1 MATRWLIGSAVLLVA
16 AVVAAT
22 GGAVAHS
29 ATNLPAATANL
40 DNYDAAPAWVAPGP
54 SFDAKKASGKT
65 IFVIPGGTE
74 ALMLPSVSVMVGG
87 IRQAA
92 ATVGV
97 RTLSCS
103 NSGSDADWNACFKQA
118 IAKKVSAIVIAGG
131 TPPASVASMVTIA
144 TAAGI
149 KVIAGHVPNP
159 SDFTGA
165 IAAAY
170 TKSEAG
176 LTAIVP
182 APYGAIGQLLA
193 DGLVVQRP
201 APARIVIVTSSDIPA
216 SAGLQSAATNE
227 LTAVCGSDCP
237 IVNTLDL
244 PYATWQTNAIGASA
258 QNLLAAPVTAYIV
271 LFDKVDALLAE
282 GNHDARLAS
291 ATSTQPRIIGYG
303 GAPFAIELG
312 QDNNRVEGDVA
323 ENMNWLGWATMDQT
337 LRVLT
342 GTKTVRDEN
351 TGLRFVD
358 DDAWGAEGVGP
369 EGWSFPPLLDQGWG
383 DPRGDD
389 GWITG
394 YTKLWGV
401 PIKSD
406 GYQLSGGSSGGD
418 DD

>member
-1 MATRWLIGSAVLLVA
+1 MSGRWLIGSAALFVLIVLA
-16 AVVAAT
+16 S
-22 GGAVAHS
+22 GGAVARS
-29 ATNLPAATANL
+29 AVNLPAATANVA
-40 DNYDAAPAWVAPGP
+40 DYDAAPAWDAPGP
-54 SFDAKKASGKT
+54 AFDAKKASGKT
-65 IFVIPGGTE
+65 VFIIPGGTD
-74 ALMLPSVSVMVGG
+74 AQMLPSVAAMDGG
-87 IRQAA
+87 IAQAA
-92 ATVGV
+92 KTVGV
-97 RTLSCS
+97 KTLSCS
-103 NSGSDADWNACFKQA
+103 NNGSDAAWKACFNQA
-118 IAKKVSAIVIAGG
+118 MAKKVSAIVIAGG
-131 TPPASVASMVTIA
+131 LPPSSVSSLVTNA

-149 KVIAGHVPNP
+149 KVIAGHVPDP
-159 SDFTGA
+159 GDFTGD
-165 IAAAY
+165 IAATY
-170 TKSEAG
+170 TKAEAG

-182 APYGAIGQLLA
+182 APYAAIGKLLA

-201 APARIVIVTSSDIPA
+201 TPARIVIVTSSDILA
-216 SAGLQSAATNE
+216 SAGLQSAVTNE
-227 LTAVCGSDCP
+227 LTAVCGADCP
-237 IVNTLDL
+237 IVSTLDL
-244 PYATWQTNAIGASA
+244 PYATWQTKGVAASA

-271 LFDKVDALLAE
+271 LFDKVDALLAQ

-291 ATSTQPRIIGYG
+291 ATSTQPRVIGYG
-303 GAPFAIELG
+303 GAPFAIQLG

-323 ENMNWLGWATMDQT
+323 ESMNWLGWATMDQT

-342 GTKTVRDEN
+342 GTKTVDDEN

-369 EGWSFPPLLDQGWG
+369 EGWSFPP
-383 DPRGDD
+383 GDD